1 MTGRL
6 FLQAVKPR
14 ENQKVKEDRQCV
26 FPLSCS
32 TWDALALHHKVI
44 GFVSHTTSRNAVLRF
59 KIKDARRAYTFVLS
73 EDASSNTL
81 RWSARDA
88 RKTELWLRTT
98 VRTAV
103 MSVVTKGTTGHSHL
117 FLKHLRLVNWT
128 RRHSRAKAVMEDKF
142 NQAIF
147 MRAIC
152 KGL

>member
-1 MTGRL
+1 MS
-6 FLQAVKPR
+6 
-14 ENQKVKEDRQCV
+14 
-26 FPLSCS
+26 PLICS
-32 TWDALALHHKVI
+32 TWDALAPHHKVI
-44 GFVSHTTSRNAVLRF
+44 GFVFHTTSRNAALRF
-59 KIKDARRAYTFVLS
+59 KIKDVRRAYTFVLS

-88 RKTELWLRTT
+88 RRTELSVQTT
-98 VRTAV
+98 TRIAV

-128 RRHSRAKAVMEDKF
+128 RRHSRAKAVMQDKF

-152 KGL
+152 KGW

>member
-1 MTGRL
+1 M
-6 FLQAVKPR
+6 
-14 ENQKVKEDRQCV
+14 
-26 FPLSCS
+26 
-32 TWDALALHHKVI
+32 
-44 GFVSHTTSRNAVLRF
+44 LRF

-88 RKTELWLRTT
+88 RKTELWVQTT